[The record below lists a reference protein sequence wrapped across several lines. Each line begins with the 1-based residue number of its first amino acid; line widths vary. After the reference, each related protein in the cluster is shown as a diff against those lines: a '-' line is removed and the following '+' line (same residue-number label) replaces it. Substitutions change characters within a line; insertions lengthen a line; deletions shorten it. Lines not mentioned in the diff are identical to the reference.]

1 MEGCAMSLAAVRW
14 TTLVTILG
22 ITAFCLCG
30 SGCSY
35 FQSSS
40 TDEDIDLTE
49 VDEPDT
55 LDVVEE
61 KPKEM
66 WSESPLKK
74 GTAEPRLKIG
84 NRFPL
89 LKTVEHRLTQTDK
102 EGSHVSSSRAEIMMS
117 LVVETVLPD
126 GRKQIAVR
134 YQRIRYEQDIQGNRI
149 VYSSDQ
155 PAEQVPQEA
164 LLYSGLVNNG
174 FSYWIGSDNKIIEVR
189 EFNEFLQRCLRN
201 VPAQHQAT
209 LRRQLESTKGE
220 GYIAS
225 FIDDSI
231 GMIPYDSNLTQPD
244 ISLKTGATWELE
256 PQTCESPI
264 PMVTNTRC
272 VLKDLSTDSAEVLLT
287 GRISGS
293 PNPFTIQNPDGDFKV
308 LVKGGH
314 SSGACRVDRKTG
326 FPTDCRIQRSVE
338 LVVELPDGQRI
349 QQIKETLST
358 LAAIA
363 DYPQKSGS
371 SLEPQAQQSSFQTEN
386 GGNDQRRVVR
396 AGGFRQN

>member
-1 MEGCAMSLAAVRW
+1 MSLAAVRW
-14 TTLVTILG
+14 TTLVTIFS

-49 VDEPDT
+49 VDEPDK
-55 LDVVEE
+55 LDAVEE

-66 WSESPLKK
+66 WSESTLKK
-74 GTAEPRLKIG
+74 GTVEPRLKIA

-117 LVVETVLPD
+117 LVVETILPD

-174 FSYWIGSDNKIIEVR
+174 FSFWIGSDNKIIEVW

-201 VPAQHQAT
+201 VPAQQQAT

-225 FIDDSI
+225 FVDDSI
-231 GMIPYDSNLTQPD
+231 GMIPYDSNLAQPD
-244 ISLKTGATWELE
+244 IALKTGAAWELD

-264 PMVTNTRC
+264 PMITNTRC
-272 VLKDLSTDSAEVLLT
+272 ILKDLSTDSAEILLT
-287 GRISGS
+287 GRTSGS
-293 PNPFTIQNPDGDFKV
+293 PNPFTIQTPDGDLKV

-314 SSGACRVDRKTG
+314 SSGACRIDRKTG
-326 FPTDCRIQRSVE
+326 FPKDSRIQRSVE
-338 LVVELPDGQRI
+338 LVMELSDGQKI
-349 QQIKETLST
+349 QQIKETFST
-358 LAAIA
+358 LTSIV
-363 DYPQKSGS
+363 DYPQKPVSGS
-371 SLEPQAQQSSFQTEN
+371 EPQSQQTSFPNEN
-386 GGNDQRRVVR
+386 GGNDQHRVVR